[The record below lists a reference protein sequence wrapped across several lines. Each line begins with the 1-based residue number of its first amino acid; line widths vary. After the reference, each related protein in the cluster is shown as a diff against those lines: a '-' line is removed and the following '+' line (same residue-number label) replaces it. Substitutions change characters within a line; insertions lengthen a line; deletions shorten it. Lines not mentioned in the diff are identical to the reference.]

1 MCRTMSPLE
10 TSADGLVVGSGVGT
24 DDVSQWEKILA
35 SFIAQSLTA
44 LADKANEAIA
54 ADDAELEAD
63 VANEANK
70 AHKAKADEAD

>member
-1 MCRTMSPLE
+1 MLRLWHFDADADE
-10 TSADGLVVGSGVGT
+10 TVEANADETGE
-24 DDVSQWEKILA
+24 Q
-35 SFIAQSLTA
+35 
-44 LADKANEAIA
+44 ADKANEAIA